1 MFENL
6 PAALFSPAKIV
17 FIGYLVLVALGRLET
32 TKWEI
37 IIFSLLFLVVEIF
50 HNDYLRIKLNN
61 LAQQKQDKQKIK

>member
-1 MFENL
+1 MLENL

-32 TKWEI
+32 TKCEV
-37 IIFSLLFLVVEIF
+37 IIFSILFLLVEIF

-61 LAQQKQDKQKIK
+61 WAEKKERPSSK